1 MYCGFV
7 AVFSVSFDG
16 RSGLISCGGICVL
29 NGGVYGGLLECGFV
43 ECGWLTSDEID
54 G

>member
-1 MYCGFV
+1 MFCCSV
-7 AVFSVSFDG
+7 AVFSVGVDG

-29 NGGVYGGLLECGFV
+29 YGGVYGGVLECGFV
-43 ECGWLTSDEID
+43 ECGWLKSDEID